1 MAAATK
7 LKGWPDPWSP
17 IDKAT
22 AGALIGVSRDTIERV
37 AKRVRDGEPLPKVRK
52 PLAIPIGKLFGEEE
66 PGSPV
71 LAERIYKVLKV
82 NPAKLS
88 GPIIKPPAA
97 RAAPAAPK
105 PGAVPSQAELDGMS
119 DTDLAKVLSSTVAKA
134 RAQDGGRVPWRRIKV
149 IAEELSARNRP
160 PGGML
165 HGQPIANIDLDKVET
180 WGFLGVFAARAE
192 PGDLW
197 PFVLPP
203 NGERPIDLL
212 SALDDDIRYGTI
224 VALSLEK
231 WLDLMINAVKAKI
244 LIIER
249 DREQSAILKGSPMS
263 NSTKKIPNNRGM

>member
-1 MAAATK
+1 MAARKK

-22 AGALIGVSRDTIERV
+22 AAALIGVSRDTIERV
-37 AKRVRDGEPLPKVRK
+37 ASRVAAGEELPKVRN
-52 PLAIPIGKLFGEEE
+52 PLAIPVGKLFGEEE

-82 NPAKLS
+82 NPATLT
-88 GPIIKPPAA
+88 GPVIAPPAA
-97 RAAPAAPK
+97 RAAPAAKK
-105 PGAVPSQAELDGMS
+105 PGAVPSPAELKGMS
-119 DTDLAKVLSSTVAKA
+119 DTDLADALSNTITKA
-134 RAQDGGRVPWRRIKV
+134 TGLDGGRVPWRRIKV

-192 PGDLW
+192 HGDLW

-203 NGERPIDLL
+203 NNGRPVDLL
-212 SALDDDIRYGTI
+212 SAGLIDIRYGAL
-224 VALSLEK
+224 VALTLNEWINLLMSAMANEQAITDSLRAE
-231 WLDLMINAVKAKI
+231 DDIYNASSH
-244 LIIER
+244 E
-249 DREQSAILKGSPMS
+249 GSKRHDDTM
-263 NSTKKIPNNRGM
+263 

>member
-1 MAAATK
+1 MAAAK
-7 LKGWPDPWSP
+7 QLKGWPDPWSP

-22 AGALIGVSRDTIERV
+22 AGALIGVSRDTIERI

-71 LAERIYKVLKV
+71 LAERIYEVLKV
-82 NPAKLS
+82 NPKTLT

-134 RAQDGGRVPWRRIKV
+134 RAQEGGRVPWRRIK
-149 IAEELSARNRP
+149 ALADELSKRNRP
-160 PGGML
+160 PGGVL
-165 HGQPIANIDLDKVET
+165 HGQPIANIDLNKVET
-180 WGFLGVFAARAE
+180 WGFVGVFAARAE

-203 NGERPIDLL
+203 NGGRPVDLL
-212 SALDDDIRYGTI
+212 SATADEIKYGTLLAMTLESWTNLLAHVI
-224 VALSLEK
+224 ALEK
-231 WLDLMINAVKAKI
+231 AN
-244 LIIER
+244 IEKGHE
-249 DREQSAILKGSPMS
+249 REAILSETEKGATNQPT
-263 NSTKKIPNNRGM
+263 NIL

>member
-7 LKGWPDPWSP
+7 LEGWPDPWSP

-97 RAAPAAPK
+97 SAAPAAPK

-119 DTDLAKVLSSTVAKA
+119 DTDLATVLTNTVAKA
-134 RAQDGGRVPWRRIKV
+134 RAQDGGRVPWRRIKA

-180 WGFLGVFAARAE
+180 WGFLGVFAARAAPE
-192 PGDLW
+192 DLW
-197 PFVLPP
+197 PFVQPP
-203 NGERPIDLL
+203 NGGRPIDLT
-212 SALDDDIRYGTI
+212 SATKDEIRNGFLVAISLANWLNALTEIVIGEKEANAAKAIEKDIYAISGAGIKISTSK
-224 VALSLEK
+224 SL
-231 WLDLMINAVKAKI
+231 
-244 LIIER
+244 
-249 DREQSAILKGSPMS
+249 
-263 NSTKKIPNNRGM
+263 

>member
-7 LKGWPDPWSP
+7 LEGWPDPWSP

-22 AGALIGVSRDTIERV
+22 AAALIGVSRDTIERV
-37 AKRVRDGEPLPKVRK
+37 ASRVAAGEDLPKVRN
-52 PLAIPIGKLFGEEE
+52 PLAIPVGKLFGEEE

-82 NPAKLS
+82 NPTTLT
-88 GPIIKPPAA
+88 GPVIAPPVA
-97 RAAPAAPK
+97 RMTSAAPK
-105 PGAVPSQAELDGMS
+105 PGAVPSQAELDEMS

-180 WGFLGVFAARAE
+180 WGFLGIFAARGE

-197 PFVLPP
+197 PFLLPP
-203 NGERPIDLL
+203 NEGRPIDLL
-212 SALDDDIRYGTI
+212 SASEDDIIYGTF
-224 VALSLEK
+224 VALT
-231 WLDLMINAVKAKI
+231 LDEWISILAKEIMAQKSAANSRFEQARI
-244 LIIER
+244 LGATR
-249 DREQSAILKGSPMS
+249 KGE
-263 NSTKKIPNNRGM
+263 